1 MAPGG
6 PTAIIVAMEP
16 QERREDRRAF
26 LRRLAGY
33 GFLAGLGG
41 TVAGA
46 AVWQLVG
53 RLDSG
58 HATASVRLRIAPLSP
73 TTSLSATTSPS
84 PTPAI
89 ATAID
94 GLAPVVS
101 RGDTSKARVALTFD
115 DGFYSDAVESV
126 LDVCAREGIQ
136 LTFFPKGALLERRPD
151 LWRRA
156 VDEGHEIGNHTFDH
170 TPLTYFPPDDPA
182 TEGKILD
189 QIDRWQGALDAVLG
203 SPHPARYLRP
213 PGGLVSDVVRAAVAK
228 RGLEIALWTLDSG
241 SVGGA
246 GADQI
251 VANVT
256 GGATNGAI
264 VLMHFV
270 PSDAAA
276 LPAVVSRLEGAGFT
290 LTTVSGV
297 R

>member
-1 MAPGG
+1 
-6 PTAIIVAMEP
+6 MEP
-16 QERREDRRAF
+16 QERRESRRAF
-26 LRRLAGY
+26 LRR
-33 GFLAGLGG
+33 
-41 TVAGA
+41 VAGA
-46 AVWQLVG
+46 AFLTGVGGTAIGTVAWQALT

-58 HATASVRLRIAPLSP
+58 HAAGPTGISFAPPSPTASLSP
-73 TTSLSATTSPS
+73 TP
-84 PTPAI
+84 PA
-89 ATAID
+89 AVAG
-94 GLAPVVS
+94 GLAPIIAQ
-101 RGDTSKARVALTFD
+101 GDTSKARIALTFD
-115 DGFYSDAVESV
+115 DGFYPDAIESV
-126 LDVCAREGIQ
+126 LDVCAREGVQ
-136 LTFFPKGALLERRPD
+136 FTFFPKGALLERRPD

-156 VDEGHEIGNHTFDH
+156 VHEGHEIGNHTFDH

-189 QIDRWQGALDAVLG
+189 QIDRWQEALDAVLG

-228 RGLEIALWTLDSG
+228 RGLEIVLWTLDSG

-276 LPAVVSRLEGAGFT
+276 LPAVVSRLKAAGFT
-290 LTTVSGV
+290 LTTVSGLL
-297 R
+297 

>member
-1 MAPGG
+1 LAPGG
-6 PTAIIVAMEP
+6 PAAIIVAMEP

-33 GFLAGLGG
+33 GVLAGLGG
-41 TVAGA
+41 TVVGA
-46 AVWQLVG
+46 AAWELAA

-58 HATASVRLRIAPLSP
+58 HATASVGLHIAPLSP
-73 TTSLSATTSPS
+73 TTSSTL
-84 PTPAI
+84 TPAA
-89 ATAID
+89 ATAVD
-94 GLAPVVS
+94 GLAPIIS

-115 DGFYSDAVESV
+115 DGFYWDAVESV
-126 LDVCAREGIQ
+126 LDVCARERIQ

-213 PGGLVSDVVRAAVAK
+213 PGGLVSEVVRAAVAK

-276 LPAVVSRLEGAGFT
+276 LPAVVSRLKDAGFT
-290 LTTVSGV
+290 LTTFSGV